1 MLTLIVWLVHVRA
14 QHEPS
19 LPYLLSCSYRTI
31 SQTPTVRNTTKPRT
45 TVMTAESSAAPHS
58 TSPMVGCAQPR
69 GASVSWTRPHAE
81 MDAQSSGPG
90 QHTAGLAAG
99 VNSSCQQ
106 QQTMR
111 LLVGGVFR
119 QALQPQDPS

>member
-81 MDAQSSGPG
+81 MDA
-90 QHTAGLAAG
+90 LAAG